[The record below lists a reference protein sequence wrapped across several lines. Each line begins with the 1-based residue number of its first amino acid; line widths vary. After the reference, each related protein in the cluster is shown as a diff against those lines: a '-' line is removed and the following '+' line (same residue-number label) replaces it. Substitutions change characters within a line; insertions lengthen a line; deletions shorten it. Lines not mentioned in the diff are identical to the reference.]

1 MSRPCAV
8 CGDPFTN
15 IDTEW
20 HPYTTHTA
28 TGWTFHQHEAVH
40 TWLCHRH
47 HDGNTPTP
55 MPRMVAYRGPLER
68 LCDKLENNGT
78 GSRANDKPAPS
89 ARPTGGPTDE
99 R

>member
-1 MSRPCAV
+1 MRPCAV

-20 HPYTTHTA
+20 VPRTTLTV
-28 TGWTFHQHEAVH
+28 TGWRFDQHEAAH

-47 HDGNTPTP
+47 HDGNISAP
-55 MPRMVAYRGPLER
+55 MPRMVAHLE
-68 LCDKLENNGT
+68 
-78 GSRANDKPAPS
+78 
-89 ARPTGGPTDE
+89 AR